1 MLSPSGQTQDG
12 QLDLGLRDT
21 GGTGHGIVLWFLERH
36 DSHTVE
42 CLLVEPGEGFGIAG
56 KELHLVESHERDDKR
71 PFAPGG
77 TLGPMLLEREELLES
92 LAAHLDDARSGEGS
106 MVLVAGEAGSGKT
119 SLVGT
124 FVASL
129 DDSTLVIQGACD
141 PLTTPRPLSPL
152 HDFAADPDS
161 GLGDLAPGDRPAI
174 ELFTEVIER
183 LRRTIRP
190 IVMVVEDVHWAD
202 EGTLD
207 FLRFVGRRVDDTR
220 AMVICTYRDDEI
232 APDHPLRPVLGQLIP
247 LQSTDRLMVSQLSTE
262 AVGSLSHDHAV
273 DPDELYRLTG
283 GNAFFVTEVLAAGA
297 SMPATVQDAVLSRV
311 ARLDEASRKAV
322 EAVSIAPRM
331 LEIERTAALVGI
343 SPDAIDDAV
352 GAGVLIAE
360 RNGLRFRHELAR
372 AAIEE
377 SMPPARRLQMHR
389 RMISL
394 LEEDEER
401 NPARLAHHA
410 IRAGSPRL
418 IVEYA
423 PEAGD
428 EALKRGARREAVA
441 FYRAALEHAD
451 ELGAE
456 MAAHVRVKLGSELR
470 VIDEPEAAAS
480 ELRPAIEHYR
490 TTEQTIPLADAL
502 GMLQN
507 TLWNLKR
514 FDEGW
519 DALQEALALLRPLGP
534 TETLGMTLYRIAH
547 NHMLARHARPALDHI
562 EEAAAVANETDSDDV
577 RWLVLMMTGCIHIVV
592 GNADEGVSLLTQAVQ
607 KAEAMGNQHFIAIG
621 LGMLGSGG
629 GEARRYAK
637 AIPALERGVE
647 QGLATDEDYAVAYN
661 RSWLARVS
669 FEQGRWDD
677 AVEYARLVD
686 KTTLQRG
693 GIAYITAMSALGR
706 VRVRRG
712 DPGSTALLD
721 EMVPLA
727 RSHELQHGWNAICGR
742 AEYHWLAGETER
754 ALDELEP
761 AYRRALDTDSEWA
774 RGEIGF
780 WMWRLGEIDGPPEKA
795 ARPFALQ
802 MAGDWRAAA
811 EAWREIGC
819 PYEVAMA
826 LIGGPEDA
834 QVKALDLLDSLGAR
848 PLADRTRARLRSLGV
863 EKVPRGP
870 IKETRSNPA
879 GLTPRQL
886 EVLRLIAEGFT
897 NEQVADRL
905 FVSKKTVEHHVSAV
919 YSKLGVDSRAS
930 AVGAAR
936 EIGAVE
942 K

>member
-1 MLSPSGQTQDG
+1 M
-12 QLDLGLRDT
+12 
-21 GGTGHGIVLWFLERH
+21 
-36 DSHTVE
+36 
-42 CLLVEPGEGFGIAG
+42 
-56 KELHLVESHERDDKR
+56 
-71 PFAPGG
+71 
-77 TLGPMLLEREELLES
+77 EREELLES
-92 LAAHLDDARSGEGS
+92 LGAHLENARSGGGS
-106 MVLVAGEAGSGKT
+106 MVLIAGEAGSGKT
-119 SLVGT
+119 SVVRA
-124 FVASL
+124 FVESL

-161 GLGDLAPGDRPAI
+161 GLGELAPGDRPAI
-174 ELFTEVIER
+174 ELFTEVMER
-183 LRRTIRP
+183 LRKTIRP
-190 IVMVVEDVHWAD
+190 IVMVIEDVHWAD

-207 FLRFVGRRVDDTR
+207 FLRFAGRRVDD
-220 AMVICTYRDDEI
+220 AKAVVICTYRDDEI
-232 APDHPLRPVLGQLIP
+232 ASDHPLRPVLGQLIP
-247 LQSTDRLMVSQLSTE
+247 LQSTDRLVVSPLSAG

-273 DPDELYRLTG
+273 DPDQLHRLTA
-283 GNAFFVTEVLAAGA
+283 GNAFFVTEVLAAGT

-311 ARLDEASRKAV
+311 TRLEESSRKAV

-343 SPDAIDDAV
+343 SLDAIDDAV

-377 SMPPARRLQMHR
+377 SVPPARRLQMHR

-394 LEEDEER
+394 LEEDEEK
-401 NPARLAHHA
+401 NLARLAHHA
-410 IRAGSPRL
+410 IRAASPGL
-418 IVEYA
+418 IVEHA

-428 EALKRGARREAVA
+428 EAVGRGARREAVS
-441 FYRAALEHAD
+441 FYRAALEHPE
-451 ELGAE
+451 ELGPN
-456 MAAHVRVKLGSELR
+456 MAADLRVKLGSELR
-470 VIDEPEAAAS
+470 LIDEPEAAAS
-480 ELRPAIEHYR
+480 ELRLAIDHYR
-490 TTEQTIPLADAL
+490 ATDQATPLADAL
-502 GMLQN
+502 GLLQGS
-507 TLWNLKR
+507 LWNLKR

-519 DALQEALALLRPLGP
+519 EAIHEALSLLRPLGP

-547 NHMLARHARPALDHI
+547 NHMLARHAQPAFEHI
-562 EEAAAVANETDSDDV
+562 EEAAAVANEIDSDDV

-592 GNADEGVSLLTQAVQ
+592 GEAEEGMRLLTRAVEE
-607 KAEAMGNQHFIAIG
+607 AEALGNQHFIAIG

-629 GEARRYAK
+629 GEARLYEG

-661 RSWLARVS
+661 RSWLARIA
-669 FEQGRWDD
+669 FEKGRWDD

-686 KTTLQRG
+686 RTTSQRE

-712 DPGSTALLD
+712 DPGSASLLD
-721 EMVPLA
+721 EMVQLA
-727 RSHELQHGWNAICGR
+727 RSHELQHGWNAICGL
-742 AEYHWLAGETER
+742 AEHHWLAGEPGP

-795 ARPFALQ
+795 AEPFALQ
-802 MAGDWRAAA
+802 MAGDGQGAA
-811 EAWREIGC
+811 EAWRKLGC

-826 LIGGPEDA
+826 LIDGPEEA
-834 QVKALDLLDSLGAR
+834 QVEALEILDSLGAG

-886 EVLRLIAEGFT
+886 EVLRLIARGLS
-897 NEQVADRL
+897 NEQIADRL

-919 YSKLGVDSRAS
+919 YSKLGVDSRAR
-930 AVGAAR
+930 AVDAAR